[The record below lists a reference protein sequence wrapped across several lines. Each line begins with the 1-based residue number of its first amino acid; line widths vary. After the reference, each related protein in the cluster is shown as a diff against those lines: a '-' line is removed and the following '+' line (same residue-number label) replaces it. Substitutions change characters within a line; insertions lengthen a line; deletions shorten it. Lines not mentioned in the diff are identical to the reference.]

1 MASTKQMN
9 DAEVEAVRNADEATL
24 ARLWS
29 EWVNKVGRTEASRR
43 WLAIFSATD
52 APRTG

>member
-1 MASTKQMN
+1 MN
-9 DAEVEAVRNADEATL
+9 VQRMDDIDAADVREADEADRSRIWADL
-24 ARLWS
+24 VI
-29 EWVNKVGRTEASRR
+29 EVGRTEASRR